1 MPKSRSHQ
9 PSTEFTTTSMKLR
22 REIRDVLLPQI
33 TDIAMFKQAADSL
46 VTSRTFHLN
55 VSQIDLTTF
64 QAAVQYRS
72 AHIGSTVAQLHL
84 KPSAT
89 ELPEAIEA
97 LLASL
102 SDGWI
107 WQVS

>member
-9 PSTEFTTTSMKLR
+9 PNTEFTTTSMKLR

-33 TDIAMFKQAADSL
+33 TDIAMFKQAADGL
-46 VTSRTFHLN
+46 VTSRTFHLR
-55 VSQIDLTTF
+55 VHQVDPTTF
-64 QAAVQYRS
+64 QVTVQYLS

-84 KPSAT
+84 KQAAT
-89 ELPEAIEA
+89 ELPDAIEA

-102 SDGWI
+102 SDGWV